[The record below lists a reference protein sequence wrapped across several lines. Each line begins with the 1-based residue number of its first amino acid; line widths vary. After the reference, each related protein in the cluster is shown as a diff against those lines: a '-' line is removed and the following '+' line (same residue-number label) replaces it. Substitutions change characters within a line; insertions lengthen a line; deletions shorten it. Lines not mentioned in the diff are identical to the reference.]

1 MCRNG
6 GGQQNE
12 HSQRE
17 GTDLDG
23 GLLKLVKRYLKS
35 KCL

>member
-1 MCRNG
+1 MCRNY

-12 HSQRE
+12 YSQ
-17 GTDLDG
+17 GTDLEG
-23 GLLKLVKRYLKS
+23 GLLELAKRYLKS